1 MTEEWETLYQRA
13 LAVAKPRNISERVE
27 AGWVG
32 AALLGRDGNIYTG
45 VCIDTACSLGMCAE
59 RAAVAAML
67 TAGEGEV
74 RKVCAVSA
82 SGQVLSPCGACR
94 ELLSQLGEESWEAE
108 VLLDKKGRTRRL
120 RELVPEAWSCGN
132 EGG

>member
-45 VCIDTACSLGMCAE
+45 VSIDTACSLGMCAE

-82 SGQVLSPCGACR
+82 SGQVLSPCGA
-94 ELLSQLGEESWEAE
+94 
-108 VLLDKKGRTRRL
+108 
-120 RELVPEAWSCGN
+120 
-132 EGG
+132 

>member
-45 VCIDTACSLGMCAE
+45 VSIDTACSLGMCAE

-82 SGQVLSPCGACR
+82 SGEQWHVRHHIATYEPLHPAGPAQRAGHHQHHHGPCG
-94 ELLSQLGEESWEAE
+94 
-108 VLLDKKGRTRRL
+108 
-120 RELVPEAWSCGN
+120 
-132 EGG
+132 

>member
-1 MTEEWETLYQRA
+1 MTKEWETLYQRA

-45 VCIDTACSLGMCAE
+45 VSIDTACSLGMCAE

-67 TAGEGEV
+67 TAGEGVV

-82 SGQVLSPCGACR
+82 SGQVLPLRSLPGAAVPTGGG
-94 ELLSQLGEESWEAE
+94 ELG
-108 VLLDKKGRTRRL
+108 GRNT
-120 RELVPEAWSCGN
+120 VG
-132 EGG
+132 